1 MDVILLQDVEKVGEK
16 HTVVSVKNGFGRN
29 YLIPKGM
36 AIIANE
42 TNRSRLEELKQ
53 KEAEVEAARL
63 AEFQAVAAKLEGQ
76 VLKIGAKAG
85 TSGKIF
91 GSVTN
96 VQLAQALKDQ
106 LDIDVDRRKVVM
118 PEEIKELGSY
128 HAHLDLHPEVEAK
141 VYFEV
146 FAE

>member
-1 MDVILLQDVEKVGEK
+1 MDVILLQDVEKVGDK
-16 HTVVSVKNGFGRN
+16 HTIVSVKNGFGRN

-106 LDIDVDRRKVVM
+106 LDIDIDRRKVIM

>member
-1 MDVILLQDVEKVGEK
+1 MDIILLQDIEKVGEK
-16 HTVVSVKNGFGRN
+16 HTIVNVKDGFGRN

-36 AIIANE
+36 AIVANK
-42 TNRSRLEELKQ
+42 TNRGKLEDLKQ
-53 KEAEVEAARL
+53 KEAEEAAAAL
-63 AEFQAVAAKLEGQ
+63 STFQEVAAKLEGQ

-106 LDIDVDRRKVVM
+106 LDIEVDRRKVIM
-118 PEEIKELGSY
+118 PEEIKDLGSY
-128 HAHLDLHPEVEAK
+128 VAQLDLHPEVEAK

-146 FAE
+146 VAE